1 MRQLTV
7 FDILPDNTGQPS
19 GGKRRKRRPLKE
31 EYDECVAALK
41 ERFDR
46 HAEILARGTADPF
59 YPDGVNANLV
69 RNHILYYRKR
79 LEEICSQT
87 FLALPEIYFRPV
99 PEPVSE
105 DCMAPGSRAAKLR
118 RTSIEGD

>member
-1 MRQLTV
+1 MQQLTI
-7 FDILPDNTGQPS
+7 FDILPDDTGQSS

-41 ERFDR
+41 ERFER
-46 HAEILARGTADPF
+46 HAEILAKGTTDPF

-79 LEEICSQT
+79 LEEICSQS

-99 PEPVSE
+99 PEPVDESY
-105 DCMAPGSRAAKLR
+105 MAPGSRAAKLYKNFR
-118 RTSIEGD
+118 